1 VSLGCEDFVAG
12 VAAAVLVGNE
22 FGSMGR
28 FVGIEE
34 GGIDFDTVVEVVLL
48 GQKGVASV
56 VAVEFGRMGNT
67 LVVEFEEVVVVDE
80 VGIEIVAV
88 AAEIDFVAG
97 CTSVAAAAA
106 AAVLVAAAAGA
117 EEDSS
122 VAVEDNAATAFYF
135 LLWCSALQG

>member
-1 VSLGCEDFVAG
+1 MSLGCEDFVAG

-106 AAVLVAAAAGA
+106 VLVAAAAGA